1 MKTHVVLSDS
11 RGKWIA
17 VLLAFTALLLHGSFS
32 PATELD
38 QPASQ
43 TQQINK
49 EESEHIQGSPVELN
63 KEYFTGYWT
72 DTKNIV
78 TAPFR
83 WDSSDWKEA
92 SIVTGVAVALFTQ
105 DENIQRWVQK
115 HKNSTTGNIS
125 DDVKKIGTFSAPAV
139 VGLGLYGYIVG
150 DGKART
156 TFLLS
161 AESFIITGTFVQI
174 LKRSTGRHRPYTG
187 DSHDTWSGPS
197 ISGQNDHLSFPSGDV
212 SSAFAIASVVA
223 SEYDNIVVP
232 PLVYTASTLI
242 GLSRVHNNAHWSSDV
257 FVGAA
262 IGYFTGKA
270 IIASH
275 RDGRERN
282 LSVVPVL
289 DGKDAGFLVTYK
301 Y

>member
-1 MKTHVVLSDS
+1 MKTHVVLSALL
-11 RGKWIA
+11 GKLIA
-17 VLLAFTALLLHGSFS
+17 VLLVFTALLFQGSS
-32 PATELD
+32 SSAMEPD

-43 TQQINK
+43 PQQINNK
-49 EESEHIQGSPVELN
+49 ENEQMQGSPVELN

-72 DTKNIV
+72 DTKNIL
-78 TAPFR
+78 TAPLR
-83 WDSSDWKEA
+83 WDSKDWREA
-92 SIVTGVAVALFTQ
+92 SVVMGIAVGLFTQ
-105 DENIQRWVQK
+105 DENIQRWVQE
-115 HKNSTTGNIS
+115 HKNNTTGNIS
-125 DDVKKIGTFSAPAV
+125 DDAKKIGTFSAPAV

-174 LKRSTGRHRPYTG
+174 LKRATGRHRPYTG

-197 ISGQNDHLSFPSGDV
+197 ISGQNDHLSLPSGDV

-232 PLVYTASTLI
+232 SLVYTASTLI

-270 IIASH
+270 IVASH
-275 RDGRERN
+275 RDGRESN